1 VSGIGF
7 HLSAKFAALEAT
19 HKNEI
24 LLAMGSKENYE
35 TKFIVNVFQCNWL
48 LAPKD
53 VGAELWNV
61 PPRILGLS
69 LEALEIFPPG
79 GDEPQ

>member
-1 VSGIGF
+1 
-7 HLSAKFAALEAT
+7 
-19 HKNEI
+19 
-24 LLAMGSKENYE
+24 MGSKENYE